1 MPTISGWSTGEPV
14 ASADINTFLLRGNR
28 NAIINGDM
36 RINQRQVSSVSDD
49 AYCLDRWN
57 ILSDGATISVAQS
70 TVAPTDGKYS
80 LAMQSGTNAKKFGC
94 VQYIENLNCVGM
106 FGQTVTLSFK
116 ARVSNATNL
125 PNIKA
130 GILSWSSTAD
140 TLTSDFVSSWN
151 ASGTTPT
158 LIANWTFENTPSNL
172 GVTTSWA
179 TYRVQGVIDTAGV
192 NNVAVFI
199 WSDSTANTTSDVL
212 YVTDVQCEI
221 GTIATP
227 FERRSMTDQLLDC
240 QRYYNKWVGS
250 ANAYQLISEL
260 NPMGYYRCDD
270 PAGSTVVTDRGSM
283 QLNAIAASPDAA
295 NAQKGESLAKNLE
308 FGSMNSQINPLGSAY
323 VETTAQ
329 FGNYYFDG
337 MTFGGFLQSN
347 SPNGFG
353 ALNDCLNAQ
362 SWMGNLLA
370 QVAARYDPATQTTT
384 LIFRCYV
391 QASAS
396 TFISSSVVN

>member
-57 ILSDGATISVAQS
+57 ILSDGATISVGQS

-80 LAMQSGTNAKKFGC
+80 LSMQSGTNAKKFGC

-158 LIANWTFENTPSNL
+158 LITNWTFENTPSNL

-179 TYRVQGVIDTAGV
+179 TYRVQGVIDTLNAA
-192 NNVAVFI
+192 NVAVFI
-199 WSDSTANTTSDVL
+199 WSDSTANTTSDIL
-212 YVTDVQCEI
+212 YITDVQCEI

-227 FERRSMTDQLLDC
+227 FERISMAEQLVNC
-240 QRYYNKWVGS
+240 QRYYFS
-250 ANAYQLISEL
+250 AARGNQLTVMSAAYFQATNFYGVITFPVSMRI
-260 NPMGYYRCDD
+260 P
-270 PAGSTVVTDRGSM
+270 PALDV
-283 QLNAIAASPDAA
+283 A
-295 NAQKGESLAKNLE
+295 NGTNF
-308 FGSMNSQINPLGSAY
+308 FGMNSNGVSDLVDTFNQWLR
-323 VETTAQ
+323 VTETR
-329 FGNYYFDG
+329 GLLG
-337 MTFGGFLQSN
+337 MTVGAAGTAGYAGDVYTNNASAFVA
-347 SPNGFG
+347 FG
-353 ALNDCLNAQ
+353 AEL
-362 SWMGNLLA
+362 
-370 QVAARYDPATQTTT
+370 
-384 LIFRCYV
+384 
-391 QASAS
+391 
-396 TFISSSVVN
+396 

>member
-57 ILSDGATISVAQS
+57 ILSDGATISVGQS

-80 LAMQSGTNAKKFGC
+80 LSMQSGTNAKKFGC

-140 TLTSDFVSSWN
+140 TLTSDFVSSWQ

-158 LIANWTFENTPSNL
+158 LITNWTFENTPSNL

-179 TYRVQGVIDTAGV
+179 TYRVQGVIDTA
-192 NNVAVFI
+192 NAANVAVFI
-199 WSDSTANTTSDVL
+199 WSDSTANTTSDIL
-212 YVTDVQCEI
+212 YITDVQCEI

-227 FERRSMTDQLLDC
+227 FERRSMAEELDNC
-240 QRYYNKWVGS
+240 QRYYIQN
-250 ANAYQLISEL
+250 NEL
-260 NPMGYYRCDD
+260 FVCCC
-270 PAGSTVVTDRGSM
+270 
-283 QLNAIAASPDAA
+283 
-295 NAQKGESLAKNLE
+295 
-308 FGSMNSQINPLGSAY
+308 
-323 VETTAQ
+323 TTT
-329 FGNYYFDG
+329 FGNSYSQTISFPTKMRAAPTVTVFPTVNLTG
-337 MTFGGFLQSN
+337 TANEVAWFTSGGGAGTSATNFG
-347 SPNGFG
+347 
-353 ALNDCLNAQ
+353 D
-362 SWMGNLLA
+362 
-370 QVAARYDPATQTTT
+370 VTPATFSIFKSGIANYT
-384 LIFRCYV
+384 LAVMCYR
-391 QASAS
+391 AA
-396 TFISSSVVN
+396 IEL

>member
-57 ILSDGATISVAQS
+57 ILSDGATISVGQS

-80 LAMQSGTNAKKFGC
+80 LSMQSGTNAKKFGC

-158 LIANWTFENTPSNL
+158 LITNWTFENTPSNL

-179 TYRVQGVIDTAGV
+179 TYRVQGVIDTA
-192 NNVAVFI
+192 NAANVAVFI

-227 FERRSMTDQLLDC
+227 FERRSMAEELLLC
-240 QRYYNKWVGS
+240 QRYY
-250 ANAYQLISEL
+250 E
-260 NPMGYYRCDD
+260 R
-270 PAGSTVVTDRGSM
+270 AGQDGIYCK
-283 QLNAIAASPDAA
+283 Q
-295 NAQKGESLAKNLE
+295 
-308 FGSMNSQINPLGSAY
+308 NS
-323 VETTAQ
+323 
-329 FGNYYFDG
+329 
-337 MTFGGFLQSN
+337 
-347 SPNGFG
+347 
-353 ALNDCLNAQ
+353 
-362 SWMGNLLA
+362 
-370 QVAARYDPATQTTT
+370 TT
-384 LIFRCYV
+384 LIGNTPFQV
-391 QASAS
+391 QKRTSSPVCSYIAGAGAGLDYPGILGVTVTNATVSA
-396 TFISSSVVN
+396 TSSVSARTTVTITSNAANNTAYFINENQVAFLEVSAEL